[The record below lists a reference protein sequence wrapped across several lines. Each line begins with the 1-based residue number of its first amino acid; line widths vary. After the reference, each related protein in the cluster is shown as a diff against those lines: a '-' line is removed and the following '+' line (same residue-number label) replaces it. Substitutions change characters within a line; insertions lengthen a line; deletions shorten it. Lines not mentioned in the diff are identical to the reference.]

1 MVIKKI
7 FGTGT
12 LYHNGGFKKPPWKNI
27 GTIVS
32 NEEIHGFH
40 VVQSHFF
47 SGYNSL
53 TKFEGILPRT
63 DQRICSGQ
71 QMSIQTHTNTK
82 NKQSFCWPA
91 NSVCEVAPK

>member
-7 FGTGT
+7 FGTST

-27 GTIVS
+27 RTIVS
-32 NEEIHGFH
+32 NVAIHGFH
-40 VVQSHFF
+40 VVQSLFF

-63 DQRICSGQ
+63 GPPTDLFWS
-71 QMSIQTHTNTK
+71 TNEYTNTYK
-82 NKQSFCWPA
+82 HQKQA
-91 NSVCEVAPK
+91 VLLLAG